1 MLKTSRR
8 PKPKQKEKELS
19 SIFFGSFK
27 TRLKSKTLAFRF
39 IAEINIILGA
49 WYLHWRL
56 TNSLNFDALWL
67 AIPLLIAEI
76 YSFFGGVLFIIGMWR
91 PLKRKVKSLDKMLP
105 PLARK
110 DWGTVDVLVTC
121 YNEPVEIIEK
131 TAASALQMDY
141 PAKKLRVYILD
152 DGNSPVI
159 RDMAQKLCLK
169 DLSSPQL
176 RAEAERIDAER
187 SQLIQRLRKL
197 ESLTPQIEAAEDYIT
212 ENIDAD

>member
-1 MLKTSRR
+1 MIKTPSPRT
-8 PKPKQKEKELS
+8 KPQEKEKS
-19 SIFFGSFK
+19 SIFFGSYK

-49 WYLHWRL
+49 WYIHWRI

-76 YSFFGGVLFIIGMWR
+76 YSYFGGVLFIIGMWR

-110 DWGTVDVLVTC
+110 EWGTVDVFITC
-121 YNEPVEIIEK
+121 YNEPPEIIEK
-131 TAASALQMDY
+131 TAAAALQMDY

-152 DGNSPVI
+152 DGNSLLI
-159 RDMAQKLCLK
+159 RDMASKLSLNIFNTREDFNRK
-169 DLSSPQL
+169 L
-176 RAEAERIDAER
+176 IG
-187 SQLIQRLRKL
+187 IQRKV
-197 ESLTPQIEAAEDYIT
+197 A
-212 ENIDAD
+212 